1 MPGPLGDLG
10 LRHAGAHPSPRRLTA
25 SRKMPLPTPQVGN
38 ASLARLAGA
47 NRGIL
52 PDGSV
57 HPTVTGAIRGMAGGG
72 TSLGSQTAGWAT
84 RAFGDTV
91 ADARLHTGGMAQTLA
106 MAVTARAFTVG
117 RDVFFAAGQYQP
129 HTLAGR
135 RLLAH
140 ELAHVVQQHGAT
152 MPPKLRATQPGDA
165 YEHAADATAKAALG

>member
-1 MPGPLGDLG
+1 MQGPRGDLR
-10 LRHAGAHPSPRRLTA
+10 LRHAEAHPPPRRPTA
-25 SRKMPLPTPQVGN
+25 ARKMPLPPPQVGN
-38 ASLARLAGA
+38 ASLARLASA

-57 HPTVTGAIRGMAGGG
+57 HPTVTSAIRGMAGGG
-72 TSLGSQTAGWAT
+72 APLGSQTTGWAT

-91 ADARLHTGGMAQTLA
+91 ADARLHTGGMAHTLA
-106 MAVTARAFTVG
+106 TAVTARAFTVG

-140 ELAHVVQQHGAT
+140 ELAHVIQQRGAT
-152 MPPKLRATQPGDA
+152 MPQKLRATQPGDA
-165 YEHAADATAKAALG
+165 YEHAADAAAETALG